1 MRQPRIAGLLAGVL
15 FLCGA
20 LHSTAAEVIE
30 VAVEADVEE
39 AAVVMQPQ
47 FQLQENQFDLWVFNN
62 QQNVAN
68 ARKHLETT
76 LKMYTADV
84 DRSCQLTPPQRQKL
98 MLAGRG
104 DIYSF
109 FERVDEAR
117 ARFKASNRNQQNINE
132 LWQLAQPLQAA
143 YRAGLFTKDS
153 LFMKTLKRTL
163 TPEQDARHAKVARER
178 RLFQYRARIELT
190 IASMEGTLPLRQEQR
205 QKFIE
210 LLAAETRPPLSFGQN
225 DTLFVMWSASQIPE
239 EKLKPLFSDEEWKR
253 MSQILNQS
261 RGMGEWIK
269 QNGMLEDAAGG
280 AAPPEAGAAPAAF

>member
-1 MRQPRIAGLLAGVL
+1 MRQPRIAGFLVGIL
-15 FLCGA
+15 FLSGA
-20 LHSTAAEVIE
+20 LHCTAAEVVE
-30 VAVEADVEE
+30 VALEADVEE

-98 MLAGRG
+98 TLAGRG

-163 TPEQDARHAKVARER
+163 NAEQHTRYTTVALER
-178 RLFQYRARIELT
+178 RVFQYRARIELT
-190 IASMEGTLPLRQEQR
+190 VASMEGTLPLRQEQR

-210 LLAAETRPPLSFGQN
+210 LLAAETKPPLSFGQN
-225 DTLFVMWSASQIPE
+225 DTMFVMWSVSQIPE

-280 AAPPEAGAAPAAF
+280 AAQPEAGVAPAAF